1 MLTHID
7 EYIRSLNSSKY
18 FAGIMILV
26 LNIGSRF
33 IQIKLSDSAENYI
46 KYSLIRELLIF
57 SIVWMGTRDIY
68 IAFGLTA
75 CFVVLSDYI
84 LNVDS
89 KFCLLPDKLQK
100 ITKLMDENKDGKISD
115 KEILNAMEILDKAK
129 KQKEIDRNINLLNY
143 FDNFKN

>member
-1 MLTHID
+1 MLSSID
-7 EYIRSLNSSKY
+7 YYIKSLNNSKY
-18 FAGIMILV
+18 FAGIMILI

-33 IQIKLSDSAENYI
+33 IQIRLSDSAEKYI

-89 KFCLLPDKLQK
+89 GYCLLPDKLKK
-100 ITKLMDENKDGKISD
+100 ITKIMDENNDGKISD
-115 KEILNAMEILDKAK
+115 SEVLRAMDILEKAK
-129 KQKEIDRNINLLNY
+129 KQKDLDRNINLLNY

>member
-1 MLTHID
+1 
-7 EYIRSLNSSKY
+7 
-18 FAGIMILV
+18 MILI

-33 IQIKLSDSAENYI
+33 IQIRLSDSAEKYI

-89 KFCLLPDKLQK
+89 GYCLLPDKLKK
-100 ITKLMDENKDGKISD
+100 ITKLMDENNDGKISD
-115 KEILNAMEILDKAK
+115 SEVLRAMDILEKAK
-129 KQKEIDRNINLLNY
+129 KQKDLDRNINLLNY

>member
-1 MLTHID
+1 MLTSID
-7 EYIRSLNSSKY
+7 YYIKSLNNSKY
-18 FAGIMILV
+18 FAGIMILI

-33 IQIKLSDSAENYI
+33 IQIRLSDSAEKYI

-89 KFCLLPDKLQK
+89 GYCLLPDKLKK
-100 ITKLMDENKDGKISD
+100 ITKLMDENNDGKISD
-115 KEILNAMEILDKAK
+115 SEVLRAMDILEKAK

>member
-7 EYIRSLNSSKY
+7 NYISSLNSSKY
-18 FAGIMILV
+18 FAGIMILI

-75 CFVVLSDYI
+75 CFVILSDYV
-84 LNVDS
+84 LNTES
-89 KFCLLPDKLQK
+89 NFCLLPEKLKK
-100 ITKLMDENKDGKISD
+100 IEKLMDINNDGVISD
-115 KEILNAMEILDKAK
+115 LEIKNAMEVLDKAK
-129 KQKEIDRNINLLNY
+129 KQKELERNVNLLNY

>member
-1 MLTHID
+1 MLTSID
-7 EYIRSLNSSKY
+7 YYIRSLNSSKY
-18 FAGIMILV
+18 FAGIMILI

-33 IQIKLSDSAENYI
+33 IQIKLSDSAESYI
-46 KYSLIRELLIF
+46 KYSLVREMLIF

-84 LNVDS
+84 LNIES
-89 KFCLLPDKLQK
+89 KFCLLPERLKTIK
-100 ITKLMDENKDGKISD
+100 KMMDLNNDGKISD
-115 KEILNAMEILDKAK
+115 LEIKNAMEVLDKAK
-129 KQKEIDRNINLLNY
+129 KQKELDRNINLLNY

>member
-1 MLTHID
+1 MLSSID
-7 EYIRSLNSSKY
+7 YYIKSLNNSKY
-18 FAGIMILV
+18 FAGIMILI

-33 IQIKLSDSAENYI
+33 IQIRLSDSAEKYI

-89 KFCLLPDKLQK
+89 GYCLLPDKLKK
-100 ITKLMDENKDGKISD
+100 ITKLMDENNDGKISD
-115 KEILNAMEILDKAK
+115 SEVLRAMDILEKAK
-129 KQKEIDRNINLLNY
+129 KQKNLDRNINLLNY

>member
-7 EYIRSLNSSKY
+7 NYISSLNSSKY
-18 FAGIMILV
+18 FAGIMILI

-75 CFVVLSDYI
+75 CFVILSDYV
-84 LNVDS
+84 LNTES
-89 KFCLLPDKLQK
+89 SFCLIPEKLKK
-100 ITKLMDENKDGKISD
+100 IEKMMDINNDGVISD
-115 KEILNAMEILDKAK
+115 LEITNAMEVLDKAK
-129 KQKEIDRNINLLNY
+129 KQKELERNVNLLNY

>member
-1 MLTHID
+1 MLSSID
-7 EYIRSLNSSKY
+7 YYIKSLNNSKY
-18 FAGIMILV
+18 FAGIMILI

-33 IQIKLSDSAENYI
+33 IQIRLSDSAEKYI

-89 KFCLLPDKLQK
+89 GYCLLPDKLKK
-100 ITKLMDENKDGKISD
+100 ITKLMDENNDGKISD
-115 KEILNAMEILDKAK
+115 SEVLRAMDILEKAK
-129 KQKEIDRNINLLNY
+129 KQKDLDRNINLLNY

>member
-1 MLTHID
+1 MLTSID
-7 EYIRSLNSSKY
+7 YYIKSLNNSKY
-18 FAGIMILV
+18 FAGIMILI

-33 IQIKLSDSAENYI
+33 IQIRLSDSAEKYI

-89 KFCLLPDKLQK
+89 GYCLLPDKLKK
-100 ITKLMDENKDGKISD
+100 ITKLIDENNDGKISD
-115 KEILNAMEILDKAK
+115 SEVLRAMDILEKAK

>member
-1 MLTHID
+1 MLTSID
-7 EYIRSLNSSKY
+7 YYIKSLNNSKY
-18 FAGIMILV
+18 FAGIMILI

-33 IQIKLSDSAENYI
+33 IQIRLSDSAEKYI

-89 KFCLLPDKLQK
+89 GYCLLPDKLKK
-100 ITKLMDENKDGKISD
+100 ITKLMDENNDEKISD
-115 KEILNAMEILDKAK
+115 SEVLRAIDILEKAK

>member
-1 MLTHID
+1 MITSID
-7 EYIRSLNSSKY
+7 YYIKSLNNSKY
-18 FAGIMILV
+18 FAGIMILI

-33 IQIKLSDSAENYI
+33 IQIRLSDSAEKYI

-89 KFCLLPDKLQK
+89 GYCLLPDKLKK
-100 ITKLMDENKDGKISD
+100 ITKLMDENNDGKISD
-115 KEILNAMEILDKAK
+115 SEVLRAMDILEKAK

>member
-1 MLTHID
+1 MLTSID
-7 EYIRSLNSSKY
+7 YYIKSLNNSKY
-18 FAGIMILV
+18 FAGIMILI

-33 IQIKLSDSAENYI
+33 IQIRLSDSAEKYI

-89 KFCLLPDKLQK
+89 GYCLLPDKLKK
-100 ITKLMDENKDGKISD
+100 ITKLMDENNDGKISD
-115 KEILNAMEILDKAK
+115 SEVLRAMDILEKAK

-143 FDNFKN
+143 FNNFKN

>member
-1 MLTHID
+1 MLSSID
-7 EYIRSLNSSKY
+7 YYIKSLNNSKY
-18 FAGIMILV
+18 FAGIMILI

-33 IQIKLSDSAENYI
+33 IQIRLSDSAEKYI
-46 KYSLIRELLIF
+46 KYSLIREILIF

-89 KFCLLPDKLQK
+89 GYCLLPDKLKK
-100 ITKLMDENKDGKISD
+100 ITKLMDENNDGKISD
-115 KEILNAMEILDKAK
+115 SEVLRAMDILEKAK
-129 KQKEIDRNINLLNY
+129 KQKDLDRNINLLNY

>member
-1 MLTHID
+1 MLASID
-7 EYIRSLNSSKY
+7 YYIKSLNNSKY
-18 FAGIMILV
+18 FAGIMILI

-33 IQIKLSDSAENYI
+33 IQIRLSDSAEKYI
-46 KYSLIRELLIF
+46 KYSLIREILIF

-89 KFCLLPDKLQK
+89 GYCLLPDKLKK
-100 ITKLMDENKDGKISD
+100 ITKLMDENNDGKISD
-115 KEILNAMEILDKAK
+115 SEVLRAMDILEKAK
-129 KQKEIDRNINLLNY
+129 KQKDLDRNINLLNY